1 MDRRLHT
8 DTRADENFTEYRVV
22 TDQANEQKTTL

>member
-8 DTRADENFTEYRVV
+8 DTRAGENFTEYRVV
-22 TDQANEQKTTL
+22 TKNAHHIEN